1 MTEPRTLLVID
12 TDPGTDDAIAFAVST
27 LLDGYPERAFV
38 SSYGNMPICVTHA
51 NLRKVLSLTG
61 QEGRLF
67 KGASGPFEGDEP
79 NCGGYHGPDGLGGA
93 SDLIDD
99 AWEDGEGLLCDLAD
113 LICGFESCTYIAIG
127 PLTNLASL
135 IRLRPEIVGHIGR
148 LLIMGGGFELSNRPH
163 GTEYNFAADPVADAE
178 VFASGIPITLF
189 PLDLTHAYPIAP
201 ERIPALPFGEGTPMR
216 LLLEANCRSAMA
228 AGYSGAI
235 IHDAFPVLFL
245 MERCAF
251 ETEVA
256 HVVLDRWG
264 RTMFNEG
271 GRAVELVISAPPEL
285 LPVALETVSASIR

>member
-1 MTEPRTLLVID
+1 MID

-27 LLDGYPERAFV
+27 LLDGYPDRAFV
-38 SSYGNMPICVTHA
+38 SSYGNMPIGITHA
-51 NLRKVLSLTG
+51 NLRKVLSLTR

-93 SDLIDD
+93 SGLIDD
-99 AWEDGEGLLCDLAD
+99 VWENAEGLLCDLAD

-135 IRLRPEIVGHIGR
+135 MRIRPEVANHIGR

-163 GTEYNFAADPVADAE
+163 GTEYNFAADPAADAE

-189 PLDLTHAYPIAP
+189 PLDLTHAYPISP
-201 ERIPALPFGEGTPMR
+201 ERISALPFEEGSSIR

-228 AGYSGAI
+228 AGNPGAI
-235 IHDAFPVLFL
+235 VHDAFPVLFL
-245 MERCAF
+245 LERCAF
-251 ETEVA
+251 ETETA

-264 RTMFNEG
+264 RTLLDEG
-271 GRAVELVISAPPEL
+271 GRAVELVVSARPEL
-285 LPVALETVSASIR
+285 LPEALEAFAASMR